1 MFNTVLIANR
11 GEIAMRVLRT
21 CREMGIRV
29 VVAHSTADRDTPAVR
44 QADES
49 IQIGPSQPRR
59 SYLNP
64 AAIVSAALQTGAEAI
79 HPGYGFLSENPEF
92 AEICQAHGLTLIG
105 PPPEVIA
112 RLGDKS
118 SARAF
123 AAEARLPVLP
133 GSTGAG
139 DDATSAAEAKR
150 VADEA
155 GYPVVIKAAAGGG
168 GRAMT
173 VVREPGEF
181 LPAFAATRREA
192 MALFGDGRVYVEKY
206 LDAARHIEVQVLAD
220 AHGNVIH
227 LGVRD
232 CSIQRRRQKLIEET
246 PPPNLPEKAIERIGA
261 LAVRAARAAGY
272 VGAGTFEF
280 VLDEDGGVYFIEANC
295 RLQVEHPIT
304 EMVTG
309 IDLVR
314 EQLQIAAG
322 RRLSYRQ
329 QDVVPYGV
337 ALECRVN
344 AEDPF
349 RNFMPTP
356 GVVAEFAPPGGPF
369 TRVDTHVVPNLRVT
383 ADYDPLLA
391 KVAVWAPTREEVLA
405 RMDRALG
412 EFAISGPGLCTN
424 LSFLRDVLAH
434 PLFRHAKHTTSLVDQ
449 MMSTPIS

>member
-11 GEIAMRVLRT
+11 GEIALRVLRT

-49 IQIGPSQPRR
+49 IQIGPPQPKR
-59 SYLNP
+59 SYLNA
-64 AAIVSAALQTGAEAI
+64 AAIVSAALQTGADAI

-92 AEICQAHGLTLIG
+92 AEICQAHGLALIG

-112 RLGDKS
+112 RLGDKA

-123 AAEARLPVLP
+123 AIEARLPVLP
-133 GSTGAG
+133 GGMGGADG
-139 DDATSAAEAKR
+139 TDPAEAKR

-181 LPAFAATRREA
+181 LPAFGATRREA
-192 MALFGDGRVYVEKY
+192 MALFGDPRVYVEKY
-206 LDAARHIEVQVLAD
+206 VDAARHIEVQVLAD
-220 AHGNVIH
+220 GHGNVIH

-246 PPPNLPEKAIERIGA
+246 PPPNLPEKAIERIGT

-280 VLDEDGGVYFIEANC
+280 VLDEDGGVFFIEANC
-295 RLQVEHPIT
+295 RLQVEHPIS

-314 EQLQIAAG
+314 EQLLIAAG
-322 RRLSYRQ
+322 RPLARRQ
-329 QDVVPYGV
+329 EDVVPYGV

-344 AEDPF
+344 AENPF
-349 RNFMPTP
+349 RDFLPAP
-356 GVVAEFAPPGGPF
+356 GLIERFEPPGGPF
-369 TRVDTHVVPNLRVT
+369 TRVDTHAVPNLRVT
-383 ADYDPLLA
+383 ADYDPLIA

-412 EFAISGPGLCTN
+412 EFTISGPGLCTN

-449 MMSTPIS
+449 MMSTPLS